1 MSMEDEVD
9 DAYNASFGDNLR
21 LNLNPLL
28 NDRNQVLILSSHNE
42 DYEGERFDDSDDP
55 DD

>member
-9 DAYNASFGDNLR
+9 DAYNASFGDNLK
-21 LNLNPLL
+21 LNLSPLL

-42 DYEGERFDDSDDP
+42 DYESEQYDDYDGD
-55 DD
+55 